1 MVTVFEEQSLNGDVT
16 QPKQGMFDVSATQNY
31 RLGTRWHRPDGR
43 TFHYAQANAS
53 TALVRGDVI
62 QGAIDAFTA
71 NEQQDLTIGTASAIG
86 DNFVFA
92 TTTTDAIVEGQMED
106 GWIIVSDGTV
116 ATGGAQIFQI
126 KSAPAGA
133 AGSTKFTIYDTVQ
146 TAISTSGT
154 KAGVIMNPYRLVVQM
169 PASTATGWILGVA
182 PVAVAV
188 SKFFWLQTW
197 GMSAVLVKGALTVG
211 EDVVLAL
218 TTAGSCDAQVAGASS
233 TATARIGYCG
243 HTTDTTDW
251 GFVYLQ
257 IAP

>member
-1 MVTVFEEQSLNGDVT
+1 MTTVYEEQSLNGDVT
-16 QPKQGMFDVSATQNY
+16 QPKQGMYETSATQNY
-31 RLGTRWHRPDGR
+31 RLGTRWHRADGR
-43 TFHYAQANAS
+43 TFHYTQANAT

-62 QGAIDAFTA
+62 QSAVDCYTA
-71 NEQQDLTIGTASAIG
+71 NEQQDLAIATASAVG
-86 DNFVFA
+86 DNFVYA
-92 TTTTDAIVEGQMED
+92 TTGTDAIVAGQMED

-154 KAGVIMNPYRLVVQM
+154 KAGVIMNPYRLVVQL
-169 PASTATGWILGVA
+169 PTTLTGWPLGVA
-182 PVAVAV
+182 PMAIPV
-188 SKFFWLQTW
+188 SEYFWLQTW
-197 GMSAVLVKGALTVG
+197 GMASVLVKGALTVG
-211 EDVVLAL
+211 EDVTLA
-218 TTAGSCDAQVAGASS
+218 TTTGGSCDAQVAGASS
-233 TATARIGYCG
+233 TQFVRIGYCG